1 LQAIKN
7 LKSSNGN
14 RGRQKLREKAYE
26 SFTQHLLSG
35 RIRPGQF
42 LSQRELTEL
51 TGLPL
56 GAIRELIPRLEVEGF
71 IMTVP
76 QRGMQV
82 VHADV
87 KLIRDAF
94 QFRLFLEREA
104 AAVFAQQASDAMLAQ
119 LRKEHE
125 SILANFER
133 ASRKGGLSANLVAE
147 AQNVDWKLHN
157 TLIDF
162 LGNAIITSAY
172 RVNLL
177 KLRIFRREQTRLDE
191 THVIPTMRE
200 HLAVLDALETRDSR
214 KAADAISAHI
224 IRALDRALGLQGPVM
239 SDLTSANYSHA
250 SRSS

>member
-1 LQAIKN
+1 MKAIH
-7 LKSSNGN
+7 
-14 RGRQKLREKAYE
+14 
-26 SFTQHLLSG
+26 HLLAG
-35 RIRPGQF
+35 TIRPGQF

-56 GAIRELIPRLEVEGF
+56 GAIRELIPRLEVEGL
-71 IMTVP
+71 IITVP

-104 AAVFAQQASDAMLAQ
+104 AGVFAQEASDGVLAQ

-125 SILANFER
+125 SVLVNFER
-133 ASRKGGLSANLVAE
+133 AASKGSISADLVAQ

-162 LGNAIITSAY
+162 LGNALIASAY

-177 KLRIFRREQTRLDE
+177 KLRIFRQEQTRLDE
-191 THVIPTMRE
+191 TLVIPTMPENTSQSLRPWKPE
-200 HLAVLDALETRDSR
+200 TLARPP
-214 KAADAISAHI
+214 
-224 IRALDRALGLQGPVM
+224 IRWPRILRARDRALGLQ
-239 SDLTSANYSHA
+239 SAPA
-250 SRSS
+250 SEKASAKRKLQLLMIGSWPSAIQLIKC

>member
-1 LQAIKN
+1 M
-7 LKSSNGN
+7 
-14 RGRQKLREKAYE
+14 REKAYE
-26 SFTQHLLSG
+26 SFSEHLLSG

-71 IMTVP
+71 ITTVP

-125 SILANFER
+125 SVLANFER
-133 ASRKGGLSANLVAE
+133 ASRKGGLSDNLVAE

-162 LGNAIITSAY
+162 LGNEIITSAY

-177 KLRIFRREQTRLDE
+177 KLRIFRREQTRLDAV
-191 THVIPTMRE
+191 HAIPTMRE
-200 HLAVLDALETRDSR
+200 HLAVLEALATRDSR

-224 IRALDRALGLQGPVM
+224 LCALDRALGLQGTVM
-239 SDLTSANYSHA
+239 SNRTSASA
-250 SRSS
+250 SNPKR